1 MNNNNNN
8 NNKSI
13 KHDKLI
19 AHDGW
24 KDARTFML
32 RAHKI

>member
-1 MNNNNNN
+1 MNNNHN